1 MNYGD
6 VRTPAY
12 NLIVIRGTQYRKVA
26 LWRQKAAPLT
36 PYDLSTLTARCEMR
50 KEALDPSDTTP
61 EAADLVLTSSSGI
74 TLGGTAGTVEI
85 KITAAQTR
93 LLPEHGVYEL
103 KLYQGEEPI
112 VNFLHGSFTAV
123 PEIALDAD
131 PIPEL

>member
-6 VRTPAY
+6 VRTPSY
-12 NLIVIRGTQYRKVA
+12 NLLIVRGTQYRKVA
-26 LWRQKAAPLT
+26 LWRQKVAPQT
-36 PYDLSTLTARCEMR
+36 PYDLTSYTARMEMR

-74 TLGGTAGTVEI
+74 TLGGVTGTVEI
-85 KITAAQTR
+85 VMTAAQTR

-103 KLYQGEEPI
+103 KLYQDEEPV

-131 PIPEL
+131 PVP

>member
-6 VRTPAY
+6 VRTPSY
-12 NLIVIRGTQYRKVA
+12 NLLIVRGTQYRKVA
-26 LWRQKAAPLT
+26 LWRQKVAPQT
-36 PYDLSTLTARCEMR
+36 PYDLTSYTARMEMR

-74 TLGGTAGTVEI
+74 TLGGVTGTVGI
-85 KITAAQTR
+85 VMTAAQTR

-103 KLYQGEEPI
+103 KLYQDEEPV

-131 PIPEL
+131 PVP